1 MASVSGFQILR
12 FAELWLVHEL
22 SESPL
27 ALAWVGL
34 ANAAPAI
41 SLNLFGGVLADKL
54 DKRKLIMT
62 AQTIG
67 AILVFTLAAL
77 TLTGAVEV
85 WHIILIAFGA
95 GVIEAFYGPA
105 HESFY
110 PHLVDRRAIVSAV
123 ALDSSLWQGNRII
136 APAIAGLIIATAGTS
151 AAFLVAGIGFLAK
164 VIVVSTLKTPP
175 IPRTHD
181 TSAVRDL
188 LDGFRFLRQN
198 SIIAF
203 LIGMT
208 FFNSF
213 FGLAY
218 VMLLP
223 IFTVDVLGVDADRQ
237 GLLMAVGGIGA
248 LKTTLWL
255 SSRTSNSGKGMLLI
269 GGAITYGLSLAA
281 FALTSEFI
289 GNYWLALALIYVM
302 GVTNSAYMISVM
314 SSLQLLIPD
323 HMRGRVMGLFGM
335 TWSFMP
341 LGGTQ
346 AGAVANFIG
355 APFAIAIGGFLVTA
369 FAIGPALVNRQV
381 RNLGALL
388 QRGEQSSV
396 TSD

>member
-1 MASVSGFQILR
+1 
-12 FAELWLVHEL
+12 
-22 SESPL
+22 
-27 ALAWVGL
+27 
-34 ANAAPAI
+34 
-41 SLNLFGGVLADKL
+41 
-54 DKRKLIMT
+54 
-62 AQTIG
+62 
-67 AILVFTLAAL
+67 
-77 TLTGAVEV
+77 
-85 WHIILIAFGA
+85 
-95 GVIEAFYGPA
+95 
-105 HESFY
+105 
-110 PHLVDRRAIVSAV
+110 
-123 ALDSSLWQGNRII
+123 
-136 APAIAGLIIATAGTS
+136 
-151 AAFLVAGIGFLAK
+151 
-164 VIVVSTLKTPP
+164 P
-175 IPRTHD
+175 IPRTHG

-269 GGAITYGLSLAA
+269 GGAITYGLALAA

>member
-27 ALAWVGL
+27 ALGWVGL

-41 SLNLFGGVLADKL
+41 GLNLFGGVLADKV

-77 TLTGAVEV
+77 TLTEAVEV

-164 VIVVSTLKTPP
+164 VIVVPLSNLHPSP
-175 IPRTHD
+175 
-181 TSAVRDL
+181 
-188 LDGFRFLRQN
+188 G
-198 SIIAF
+198 
-203 LIGMT
+203 
-208 FFNSF
+208 
-213 FGLAY
+213 
-218 VMLLP
+218 
-223 IFTVDVLGVDADRQ
+223 
-237 GLLMAVGGIGA
+237 LMAPA
-248 LKTTLWL
+248 Q
-255 SSRTSNSGKGMLLI
+255 
-269 GGAITYGLSLAA
+269 
-281 FALTSEFI
+281 
-289 GNYWLALALIYVM
+289 
-302 GVTNSAYMISVM
+302 SATCWTDFVS
-314 SSLQLLIPD
+314 
-323 HMRGRVMGLFGM
+323 
-335 TWSFMP
+335 
-341 LGGTQ
+341 
-346 AGAVANFIG
+346 
-355 APFAIAIGGFLVTA
+355 
-369 FAIGPALVNRQV
+369 
-381 RNLGALL
+381 
-388 QRGEQSSV
+388 
-396 TSD
+396 